1 MEPSKYTYFSF
12 NRVQKC
18 SEINH
23 MNPHNLAMVF
33 SSCLFQTKGQTS
45 EEVNVIEDLI
55 KNYVQ
60 LFDVG
65 IFIESSLTALL
76 LDMLKYRNLKVRDG
90 LVFIILSEE
99 LQGCWT
105 LIQWT
110 WLIACFKFHFLDSLV
125 CVGIAIFIGLLW
137 DIIFQNGARFS
148 CWHCWQS

>member
-1 MEPSKYTYFSF
+1 
-12 NRVQKC
+12 
-18 SEINH
+18 

-65 IFIESSLTALL
+65 IFIESSLTAPL

-90 LVFIILSEE
+90 LIVIVLSEE
-99 LQGCWT
+99 LQGC
-105 LIQWT
+105 
-110 WLIACFKFHFLDSLV
+110 
-125 CVGIAIFIGLLW
+125 
-137 DIIFQNGARFS
+137 
-148 CWHCWQS
+148 

>member
-1 MEPSKYTYFSF
+1 MLLFFFKCIPCSVEEPQTIKGTMKPSKYVYFSF

-65 IFIESSLTALL
+65 IFI
-76 LDMLKYRNLKVRDG
+76 
-90 LVFIILSEE
+90 
-99 LQGCWT
+99 
-105 LIQWT
+105 
-110 WLIACFKFHFLDSLV
+110 
-125 CVGIAIFIGLLW
+125 
-137 DIIFQNGARFS
+137 
-148 CWHCWQS
+148 

>member
-1 MEPSKYTYFSF
+1 
-12 NRVQKC
+12 
-18 SEINH
+18 

-99 LQGCWT
+99 LQGC
-105 LIQWT
+105 
-110 WLIACFKFHFLDSLV
+110 
-125 CVGIAIFIGLLW
+125 
-137 DIIFQNGARFS
+137 
-148 CWHCWQS
+148 